1 MGHGNTHNYRQ
12 SQNTTTTF
20 YRSTFIFA
28 SWPKLWN
35 CLIAISCCNFKH
47 KRRKQKTKHCY
58 CCVIKLILNT
68 AAYTSSCCMMHLAS
82 PQLYSLFFWMP
93 LLRLSVGVHLNVR
106 VACINFLPSTI
117 CSLCF
122 FVPLHVL
129 SHCVFLQGSL
139 DSELHAPGLQI
150 QALWAQCLLFP
161 CGLLFYLR
169 F

>member
-58 CCVIKLILNT
+58 CCVIKTDLKYCCIYIQLLHD
-68 AAYTSSCCMMHLAS
+68 ALSLTST
-82 PQLYSLFFWMP
+82 LFFWMP
-93 LLRLSVGVHLNVR
+93 LLRLSIGVHLNVR

-150 QALWAQCLLFP
+150 QALWAQCLSFP
-161 CGLLFYLR
+161 CSLLFYLH